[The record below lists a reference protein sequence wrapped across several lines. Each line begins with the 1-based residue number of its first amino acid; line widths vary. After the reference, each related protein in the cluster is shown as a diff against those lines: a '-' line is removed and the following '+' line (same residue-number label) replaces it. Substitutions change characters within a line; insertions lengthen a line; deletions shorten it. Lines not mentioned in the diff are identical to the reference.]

1 MRNIKPL
8 KKPVIASSVSSSGER
23 KAFSFVLLS
32 AGMLSIPA
40 WRGVGCFDDTVQY
53 IAMHIRRDGLSSV
66 PCLFPALFRI
76 IRSAWSHWQGRT
88 DGQHI
93 TMGAVR
99 VGFLSRNSSLDKS
112 PFPCILFCFP
122 ISHPPDSEH
131 TGRGGGSDC
140 GARDCHGGT
149 ATGSR
154 YSERSLQT
162 L

>member
-99 VGFLSRNSSLDKS
+99 VGFLSKNSSLDKS
-112 PFPCILFCFP
+112 PFPRP
-122 ISHPPDSEH
+122 SSHADPFSNCRDDSAMG
-131 TGRGGGSDC
+131 TGDG
-140 GARDCHGGT
+140 HGC
-149 ATGSR
+149 SCLSLRKICSPVR
-154 YSERSLQT
+154 YFFFMRLQP
-162 L
+162 